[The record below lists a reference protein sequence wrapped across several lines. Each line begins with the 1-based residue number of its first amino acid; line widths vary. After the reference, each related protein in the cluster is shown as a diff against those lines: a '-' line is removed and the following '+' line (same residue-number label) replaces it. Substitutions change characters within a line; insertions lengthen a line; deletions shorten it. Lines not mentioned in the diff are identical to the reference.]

1 MKNRQWNKLTTNKCK
16 QFCNEWCCPCNDGS
30 TGCYA
35 NDFYEMLC
43 DNSTT
48 AHIFR
53 GEEDL
58 FDRLQEE
65 SYDKMV
71 ESYDDPEIYEKFCE
85 KFVDEL
91 CEKNEEKPKT
101 FWELLVE
108 TYNKDNEKLDELYPI
123 DSEEESEPMPICNDK
138 NAAMPYE
145 TSKVNCTVDGY
156 IPIEWLKTK
165 TIGELCELLEEWDK
179 ENEQNKENTF
189 QTD

>member
-1 MKNRQWNKLTTNKCK
+1 MRNRQWDKLTTERCK

-58 FDRLQEE
+58 FDKLQEE

-71 ESYDDPEIYEKFCE
+71 ESYDNPEIYEEFCIR
-85 KFVDEL
+85 FVDEL
-91 CEKNEEKPKT
+91 CEKHEEKPKN
-101 FWELLVE
+101 FWESLVE
-108 TYNKDNEKLDELYPI
+108 TYNRDIEKLDELYTIEPEE
-123 DSEEESEPMPICNDK
+123 DTEPLSEEEPEPISNVPDIPVEWIK
-138 NAAMPYE
+138 EKLEKEEYR
-145 TSKVNCTVDGY
+145 TFLVDY
-156 IPIEWLKTK
+156 IEWRSCLHW
-165 TIGELCELLEEWDK
+165 LLEAWEE
-179 ENEQNKENTF
+179 ENETNR
-189 QTD
+189 

>member
-85 KFVDEL
+85 KFVKEL
-91 CEKNEEKPKT
+91 
-101 FWELLVE
+101 
-108 TYNKDNEKLDELYPI
+108 
-123 DSEEESEPMPICNDK
+123 
-138 NAAMPYE
+138 
-145 TSKVNCTVDGY
+145 
-156 IPIEWLKTK
+156 
-165 TIGELCELLEEWDK
+165 GERE
-179 ENEQNKENTF
+179 
-189 QTD
+189 